1 MNNLRLQMIANYIE
15 TEDCLA
21 DIGCDHGYL
30 GIIALNKGVK
40 VIQLIDNKKGPLDSA
55 MHNLKKYQST
65 DNNIIFTLSSGLDH
79 LSENVNTIVMAGM
92 GGHLIIKLLNE
103 NLIKAKKLN
112 KIIIQANSEISNVR
126 KFLDDNRFK
135 IINESIVCDKH
146 KFYEII
152 VCKYDNEYKTRL
164 SEDEIYFGPF
174 LLIDC
179 SETFLDKWKEQ
190 VIKLEN
196 IKNVQNKD
204 IISINNKINYIKNT
218 LKI

>member
-1 MNNLRLQMIANYIE
+1 MNNLRLQTIANYIE
-15 TEDCLA
+15 SDDYLA

-40 VIQLIDNKKGPLDSA
+40 NIQLIDNKQGPLDSA
-55 MHNLKKYQST
+55 MRNLKKYQLN
-65 DNNIIFTLSSGLDH
+65 DNNVIFTLSSGLDK
-79 LSENVNTIVMAGM
+79 LSENVSTVVMAGM
-92 GGHLIIKLLNE
+92 GGYLIIKLLEE

-126 KFLDDNRFK
+126 KFLDDNKFK
-135 IINESIVCDKH
+135 IISESIVCDKH

-152 VCKYDNEYKTRL
+152 VCKYDNEYENHL
-164 SEDEIYFGPF
+164 SEDEIFFGPF

-179 SETFLDKWKEQ
+179 SETFLNKWKEY

-196 IKNVQNKD
+196 IKKVQNKD
-204 IISINNKINYIKNT
+204 IISIDNKINYIKNR